1 MANNRRG
8 RATTVA
14 TTLLAGSIV
23 AAVAMRARR
32 DPHGPR
38 AVVPPLELTPVH
50 RGGTGEPLLLLHGI
64 GAIWRA
70 WSPVLPY
77 LEPHHEVI
85 VPTLHGHA
93 GGPDLDPAVEP
104 SVQALADGIE
114 EELNHLG
121 LEKVHIAGNSLG
133 GWIGIELARRGRARS
148 LVLLS
153 PAGAWRSPRRIRMT
167 THGVRFSLGALARYS
182 HRADAIAKR
191 RLLRWAMLAGQVAHP
206 HHVPDESLVT
216 YIHASGQSPVVDPLL
231 RVLHLNAVDPLP
243 VDRDYPVRLVWADRD
258 RVLPFKHFGSPMLE
272 RLPGA
277 ELIRLSGVGHVPM
290 SDDPAGVAK
299 LILEVTRAA
308 DSTRSA
314 AVSTQRGDGHVQQR
328 R

>member
-1 MANNRRG
+1 MANNRR
-8 RATTVA
+8 RRTTTVA
-14 TTLLAGSIV
+14 TALLAGSAV
-23 AAVAMRARR
+23 VAVATLARR
-32 DPHGPR
+32 DPHRPT
-38 AVVPPLELTPVH
+38 AVVPPLELTPIH
-50 RGGTGEPLLLLHGI
+50 RGGTGSPILLLHGI

-93 GGPDLDPAVEP
+93 GGPELDPEVAP

-114 EELNHLG
+114 EELDRLG
-121 LEKVHIAGNSLG
+121 LKKVHIAGNSLG

-167 THGVRFSLGALARYS
+167 SRGVRFSLRALARNS
-182 HRADAIAKR
+182 HRAEAIAER

-206 HHVPDESLVT
+206 HRVPRESLVT

-231 RVLHLNAVDPLP
+231 RVLHQRPVDPLP

-258 RVLPFKHFGSPMLE
+258 LVLPFKHFGSPMLE

-290 SDDPAGVAK
+290 SDDPARVAE
-299 LILEVTRAA
+299 LILDVTRAV
-308 DSTRSA
+308 DA
-314 AVSTQRGDGHVQQR
+314 AVSTERG
-328 R
+328 

>member
-1 MANNRRG
+1 VNNRR
-8 RATTVA
+8 RRTTTVA
-14 TTLLAGSIV
+14 TALLAGS
-23 AAVAMRARR
+23 AVATGVTLVRR
-32 DPHGPR
+32 KPDRPR
-38 AVVPPLELTPVH
+38 APVSALELTPSH
-50 RGGTGEPLLLLHGI
+50 RAGTGTPLLLLHGI

-93 GGPDLDPAVEP
+93 GGPPLDSQVAP
-104 SVQALADGIE
+104 SVQALVDGIE
-114 EELNHLG
+114 EELDRLG
-121 LEKVHIAGNSLG
+121 LRKVHIAGNSLG
-133 GWIGIELARRGRARS
+133 GWIGIELARRGRAQS

-153 PAGAWRSPRRIRMT
+153 PAGAWRSPRRLRVT

-182 HRADAIAKR
+182 SRAEAIAER
-191 RLLRWAMLAGQVAHP
+191 RLLRWTMLAGQVAHP
-206 HHVPDESLVT
+206 HRVPRESLVT

-231 RVLHLNAVDPLP
+231 RILHLNPVDPLP
-243 VDRDYPVRLVWADRD
+243 VDRDYPVRLVWAERD

-290 SDDPAGVAK
+290 SDDPARVAE
-299 LILEVTRAA
+299 LILQVTRTA
-308 DSTRSA
+308 DSA
-314 AVSTQRGDGHVQQR
+314 AVSAQRGGGNVQQR
-328 R
+328 C